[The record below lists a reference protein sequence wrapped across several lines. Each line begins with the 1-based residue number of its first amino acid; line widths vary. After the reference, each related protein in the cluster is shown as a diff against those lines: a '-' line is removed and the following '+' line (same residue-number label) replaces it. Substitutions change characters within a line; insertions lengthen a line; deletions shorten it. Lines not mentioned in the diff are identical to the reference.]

1 MKSVYTPSCRSAHI
15 KLLGNLLDN
24 AIKYSRAEVKIDII
38 CESERGVCK
47 IKVCDNGLGISLKDQ
62 SRIFNR
68 FERSAAAVRSSKGG
82 ATGFGLGLN
91 YVQQVMLAHEGRVEV
106 ESEEGRFSEFTLY
119 FPVRS

>member
-1 MKSVYTPSCRSAHI
+1 M
-15 KLLGNLLDN
+15 
-24 AIKYSRAEVKIDII
+24 
-38 CESERGVCK
+38 
-47 IKVCDNGLGISLKDQ
+47 GISLKDQ

-68 FERSAAAVRSSKGG
+68 FERSAAAARSSKGG

-119 FPVRS
+119 FPARSRHYHIWKCNSCEQSLMNASLPNERSFQRMQMSSMLPINKNVPNNVK